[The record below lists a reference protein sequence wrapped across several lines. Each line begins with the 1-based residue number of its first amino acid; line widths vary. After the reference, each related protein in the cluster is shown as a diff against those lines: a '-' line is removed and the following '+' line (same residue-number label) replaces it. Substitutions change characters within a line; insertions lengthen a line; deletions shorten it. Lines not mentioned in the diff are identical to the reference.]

1 MIDSATAYSA
11 AMKTD
16 RVIAALAALAQETR
30 LAVFRLLVECG
41 PEGMAAGA
49 IGEAV
54 GVPAATLS
62 FHLQQL
68 NHAGL
73 VKKRRMSRSLIYAAD
88 MTCMNELVAFLTQSC
103 CGGQPE
109 LCAVPTIRVPAVPA
123 RPKRQTAARKR
134 G

>member
-16 RVIAALAALAQETR
+16 RVIAALSALAQETR
-30 LAVFRLLVECG
+30 LDVFRLLVECG

-49 IGEAV
+49 IGEAL
-54 GVPAATLS
+54 GVPPPTLS

-73 VKKRRMSRSLIYAAD
+73 VIKRRVSRSLIYSANMA
-88 MTCMNELVAFLTQSC
+88 CMNELVAFLTQSC

-109 LCAVPTIRVPAVPA
+109 LCQVPTVQAPVTPAK
-123 RPKRQTAARKR
+123 PKRHAAASKR